1 MQLSP
6 GSTELLA
13 GLPAVLQGLGLQ
25 LLDPAGE
32 PAWQC
37 GSVATQDGVERRLAL
52 PNGTLVAQ
60 VPAAAPAVLEWI
72 DALLASIGAREQL
85 ESDMES
91 MSSSALRLLQTVTEL
106 TETLPRL
113 SIGNDDLDIATQGA
127 RACMLAAGVQQV
139 FYLSLQ
145 SNRAAAE
152 VLVHCSQD
160 AAGNRQSAAVELIQ
174 ATDEGLLAEILL
186 LTEGVV
192 LRSVPG
198 SGRLGAEGSPE
209 ALARHQVLGV
219 PVTYGAGDKRVV
231 LGALLLLDK
240 QANAYSAT
248 QLIGSE
254 ECHLA
259 ESFAAMLGAVLG
271 ARKTAAFGKELSLA
285 QAIQRQILPDRTAA
299 VPGFDVAGHYEACG
313 AVGGDYFDYVP
324 LADGRTLVVIADV
337 SGHNLA
343 SGMMMVSA
351 RATLRTLASVRHEP
365 ARVFEDLAA
374 SMHADLTRTERF
386 LTAAGLALRAHD
398 RSVEYVSA
406 GHNDLLVYRAA
417 ADRVEAIASDS
428 TILGFLPSPEYGART
443 LVLAPG
449 DCLLLF
455 TDGIT
460 EATNAEGEMFG
471 DDRLA
476 TLLAQLAPGRHARA
490 ILQALV
496 HELYA
501 FRGGQVGSDDVTAV
515 VIRCVEE
522 VGRT

>member
-1 MQLSP
+1 LQLSS
-6 GSTELLA
+6 GSKELLA
-13 GLPAVLQGLGLQ
+13 GLPAVLEGLSVQ
-25 LLDPAGE
+25 LLDAAGGQ
-32 PAWQC
+32 AWQC
-37 GSVATQDGVERRLAL
+37 GSARREGNVERRIEL
-52 PNGTLVAQ
+52 PSGTLLAHM
-60 VPAAAPAVLEWI
+60 PAALPAVLDWVE
-72 DALLASIGAREQL
+72 ALLASIGAREQL

-113 SIGNDDLDIATQGA
+113 SAGLDDLDIATQGA
-127 RACMLAAGVQQV
+127 RACMSAAGVQQV

-145 SNRAAAE
+145 RNRAVAE
-152 VLVHCSQD
+152 VLVHCLHE
-160 AAGNRQSAAVELIQ
+160 AAGARPSATVENLQ
-174 ATDEGLLAEILL
+174 PTDEGLLAEILSL
-186 LTEGVV
+186 AEGVV
-192 LRSVPG
+192 LRAVPSG
-198 SGRLGAEGSPE
+198 GRLGAEGSPE
-209 ALARHQVLGV
+209 AQARHQVLGV

-240 QANAYSAT
+240 QPNAYSSM
-248 QLIGSE
+248 QQIGSE

-271 ARKTAAFGKELSLA
+271 ARKTAALGKELSLA
-285 QAIQRQILPDRTAA
+285 HAIQRQILPDGTAA
-299 VPGFDVAGHYEACG
+299 VPGFDVAADYEAFG

-324 LADGRTLVVIADV
+324 MADGRTLVVVADV

-351 RATLRTLASVRHEP
+351 RATLRTLASVRHDP

-386 LTAAGLALRAHD
+386 LTAAGVALRAYD
-398 RSVEYVSA
+398 RGVDYVSA
-406 GHNDLLVYRAA
+406 GHNDLMVYRAA
-417 ADRVEAIASDS
+417 ADRVEAIASES
-428 TILGFLPSPEYGART
+428 TILGFLPHPEYTARHIV
-443 LVLAPG
+443 LVPG
-449 DCLLLF
+449 DCILLF

-476 TLLAQLAPGRHARA
+476 ALFAQLAPGRTARA

-515 VIRCVEE
+515 VIRCVDE
-522 VGRT
+522 VSRA